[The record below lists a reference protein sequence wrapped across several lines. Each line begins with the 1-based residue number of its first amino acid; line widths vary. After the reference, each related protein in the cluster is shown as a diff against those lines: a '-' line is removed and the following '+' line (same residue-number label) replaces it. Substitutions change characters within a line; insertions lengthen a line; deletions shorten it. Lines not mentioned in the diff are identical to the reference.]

1 MKENDNNEM
10 DDIFWNS
17 NKYKINIVLFYIFK
31 INFIFKQNKY

>member
-10 DDIFWNS
+10 DDIFGNS